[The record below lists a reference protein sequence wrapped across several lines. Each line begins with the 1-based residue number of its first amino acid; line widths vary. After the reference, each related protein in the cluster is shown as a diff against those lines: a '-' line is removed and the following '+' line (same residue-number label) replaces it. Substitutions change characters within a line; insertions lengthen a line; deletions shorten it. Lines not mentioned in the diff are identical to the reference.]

1 MAKSRSAPTGGPAR
15 IAFLSGRSARDLP
28 VRDHIRVGR
37 RALGPDDPDVR
48 VSGVRARKSDHGGG
62 TAFVRRRVDQQ
73 RSLAAADARRL
84 WVGDMLGAR
93 RMVLTD
99 AAVSI
104 DDGALVLRQRG
115 NATFGLAVWPRL
127 PAMPGIRAERG
138 TVVLQRYRATVPAR
152 SLPQP
157 ELRQIRKPG
166 NVPPPNLSGPSGTVA
181 QPAPEAHAAA
191 GAWRFTPGKDVLAGV
206 DDAWLTID
214 YTGDVARLFEG
225 NDMLDDTFWDGR
237 KWNIGLK
244 RFAARLDKPWDLTIL
259 PLRGDSPVYFDA
271 AVRPKLAPDEQIAQL
286 RSLRIEPEYKL
297 VIGGDTPPAR

>member
-1 MAKSRSAPTGGPAR
+1 M
-15 IAFLSGRSARDLP
+15 SGRQAAVVIGLMLLQAL
-28 VRDHIRVGR
+28 VLHLLGRVWICEC
-37 RALGPDDPDVR
+37 
-48 VSGVRARKSDHGGG
+48 G
-62 TAFVRRRVDQQ
+62 TV
-73 RSLAAADARRL
+73 RL

-138 TVVLQRYRATVPAR
+138 TGVLQRYRATVPAR

-166 NVPPPNLSGPSGTVA
+166 NVPPPNLSGPRGTVA

-191 GAWRFTPGKDVLAGV
+191 GAWRFTPGKDVLAV
-206 DDAWLTID
+206 EQALERIVPQEYRLHAHHWLILHGR
-214 YTGDVARLFEG
+214 YTCVARKPLCPTCVVR
-225 NDMLDDTFWDGR
+225 DLC
-237 KWNIGLK
+237 
-244 RFAARLDKPWDLTIL
+244 RFKDKTKEL
-259 PLRGDSPVYFDA
+259 P
-271 AVRPKLAPDEQIAQL
+271 AVKPKLAVKKRGP
-286 RSLRIEPEYKL
+286 
-297 VIGGDTPPAR
+297 